1 MLSLPKVSALP
12 KHPVLHSVPTVPG
25 PLVIFYSFP
34 WLDAEKLE
42 LISKKRVC
50 CYRSCCSYLLDLLIP
65 LRSVLF
71 ILCKNL
77 MDSAGPAV
85 ITPIWILRTFQTG
98 ILFPTLLI
106 LLPVSMVITPFGL
119 FKWMPF
125 GLRNTRCMFQRMM
138 DKILGG
144 IPHCFVYNDDIL
156 IASPDAEYHQRHVQQ
171 VLTASGSTVS
181 VLTMISM
188 YLQLRK

>member
-1 MLSLPKVSALP
+1 M
-12 KHPVLHSVPTVPG
+12 
-25 PLVIFYSFP
+25 
-34 WLDAEKLE
+34 E
-42 LISKKRVC
+42 LIETYTGFVELMQFDSNIHTFLVVISVIK
-50 CYRSCCSYLLDLLIP
+50 CSYLFIIWVLAFLIIVSNGTGSSKIFIFSSILLI
-65 LRSVLF
+65 
-71 ILCKNL
+71 
-77 MDSAGPAV
+77 
-85 ITPIWILRTFQTG
+85 ITK
-98 ILFPTLLI
+98 
-106 LLPVSMVITPFGL
+106 S
-119 FKWMPF
+119 

-181 VLTMISM
+181 VLTLISM